1 MKISIA
7 SVGQTE
13 PTGAE
18 GTRESPEFYG
28 PGVEE
33 RSTVSTFDTSSL
45 NAAFHRILLHP
56 VSDTDFHVTLAP

>member
-13 PTGAE
+13 PAGAE
-18 GTRESPEFYG
+18 GTRDPEFYG

-45 NAAFHRILLHP
+45 NAALHLILLHP
-56 VSDTDFHVTLAP
+56 VSDTDFHVTLAL

>member
-7 SVGQTE
+7 SVGAD
-13 PTGAE
+13 GAGWSWE

-45 NAAFHRILLHP
+45 NAALHRML
-56 VSDTDFHVTLAP
+56 

>member
-13 PTGAE
+13 PAGAE

-45 NAAFHRILLHP
+45 SAALHRML
-56 VSDTDFHVTLAP
+56 